1 MKNQA
6 IAYIRVSTAE
16 QGNSGL
22 GLESQ
27 LSEIKAFCEKEN
39 LELIQTFSETET
51 GKGADA
57 LEKRPILATALK
69 EAKKQGCY
77 IVVSKLDRLGRNVS
91 FISTLMENKIPF
103 IVTQLGKDADSF
115 MLHLYAALSEKE
127 RELISTRTKAALQAL
142 KARGVIL
149 GNQTNLDEARLK
161 SNETNKRLASD
172 FAIDVLPIIE
182 QYRGKGFSMAAV
194 AVELNKLGM
203 KTRRG
208 GQWHA
213 STVKNL
219 IDRMV
224 A

>member
-1 MKNQA
+1 
-6 IAYIRVSTAE
+6 
-16 QGNSGL
+16 
-22 GLESQ
+22 
-27 LSEIKAFCEKEN
+27 
-39 LELIQTFSETET
+39 
-51 GKGADA
+51 
-57 LEKRPILATALK
+57 
-69 EAKKQGCY
+69 
-77 IVVSKLDRLGRNVS
+77 
-91 FISTLMENKIPF
+91 MENKIPF